1 LHENDVSLWLLKEVF
16 FKYFFGEI
24 EKLKSLSTSRLAVD
38 NILYDSEKS
47 VYEVKTVFS
56 ISKKRAENFSTSL
69 NDLFSSPSFG
79 CNKRGC
85 KKKKLNKIHALF
97 FLFKFLSIFKKNY
110 YISNLTKVFAFTYL
124 SLHHHLIIT
133 LFNIKNIMRK
143 NK

>member
-1 LHENDVSLWLLKEVF
+1 
-16 FKYFFGEI
+16 
-24 EKLKSLSTSRLAVD
+24 
-38 NILYDSEKS
+38 

-97 FLFKFLSIFKKNY
+97 FLFKFLSIFKKKY
-110 YISNLTKVFAFTYL
+110 YFSNLTKDL
-124 SLHHHLIIT
+124 LSPNSSLHHRLIIT